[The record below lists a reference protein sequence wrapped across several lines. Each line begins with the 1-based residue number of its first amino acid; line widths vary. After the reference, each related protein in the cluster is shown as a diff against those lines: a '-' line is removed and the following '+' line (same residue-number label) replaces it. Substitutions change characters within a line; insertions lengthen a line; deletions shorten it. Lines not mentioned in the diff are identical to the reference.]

1 LSPHEI
7 ELTGSDGVSEV
18 VTAKIVLIATGGRPS
33 DPGIPGKEHAISSDD
48 IFWKKENPGR
58 TLVVGASYIS
68 LECGGFMKGL
78 GIDVTIMVRSILL
91 RGFDQQIANKLG
103 EYMEGMG
110 IRFLRNAVP
119 ISITLNSEGRKVVL
133 FKQGEDEIEDIF
145 DTVLFAIGR
154 GADTKGLNLAQV
166 GVELGS
172 NGKIIAG
179 DDDRTSV

>member
-1 LSPHEI
+1 M
-7 ELTGSDGVSEV
+7 D
-18 VTAKIVLIATGGRPS
+18 
-33 DPGIPGKEHAISSDD
+33 
-48 IFWKKENPGR
+48 
-58 TLVVGASYIS
+58 
-68 LECGGFMKGL
+68 
-78 GIDVTIMVRSILL
+78 
-91 RGFDQQIANKLG
+91 
-103 EYMEGMG
+103 GMG